1 MAYRFIGKSLART
14 EDARLVRGQ
23 GQYTSD
29 IRLPGMCKL
38 YVVRSPYASANFGS
52 INTAAAEA
60 SPGVLLVL
68 TAEDPRISSLGGF
81 TSRIRRKT
89 PSGEPNFEP
98 PYLAI
103 SRDRAQFVGD
113 VVAAIFAESIEQ
125 AKDAAELL
133 EIDWDVRAAIAETRD
148 APEPGAAQVWDE
160 VPHNICFVHDE
171 GDRDAVSAALEASAF
186 KVSLTYPITRVIA
199 APMETR
205 AALATYDPF
214 DGRYTLYAGLQNPH
228 YIREELAE
236 RVLRIPGNRLRV
248 VAPDVGGAFG
258 MKESPYPEYAL
269 ALVGAKELGRP
280 VQWVCERGESF
291 LSDHHARDHY
301 TTVTLGLSAEGDFTA
316 LRYESI
322 SNIGAYIAFNGLH
335 TPVNNL
341 GGLSGVY
348 RTPHIHAHV
357 IGVFTN
363 TPPTAPYRGAGRPE
377 AIYALERAI
386 DVAAQRFGFDRVEL
400 RRRNLIQPHQMPYR
414 TGFVYTYD
422 SGEFE
427 RNMDD
432 ALALASWSDFPQRRA
447 EAEAQGKLL
456 GIGIANAIEIANGP
470 VGQPFTESADV
481 SFDATGSV
489 TVTLGIHSQGQGHL
503 ITFAQIAADLLGLE
517 PADVLVRFGDTDQ
530 IEHGTGTFGSR
541 SVAVAGT
548 AVRAA
553 ADAIVERARTVAA
566 QHFSVEPSD
575 VEWVDGLFGAPG
587 HNERLTMTQVA
598 RLSYRLSPALL
609 GGRQGLSEKRVV
621 APEKPSFPNACHICE
636 VEVDQETG
644 HWEITRYCV
653 VDDVGR
659 VINPMLVKGQIH
671 GGVAQ
676 GIGQILNEQ
685 IVYDEHGQLISGSF
699 MDYGMPRAFDLPN
712 MITKNNEVLTDGNPL
727 GVKGAGEAG
736 TVGAL
741 AVVTNALV
749 DALRPFG
756 IEQVDMPA
764 TPSRIWAYIQ
774 NGAKR

>member
-1 MAYRFIGKSLART
+1 MAYRFIGKSLPRT
-14 EDARLVRGQ
+14 EDARLVRGE

-29 IRLPGMCKL
+29 IAPPGTCRLL
-38 YVVRSPYASANFGS
+38 VVRSPYASANFGAIDVS
-52 INTAAAEA
+52 AAEA

-68 TAEDPRISSLGGF
+68 TADDPRISCLGGF

-103 SRDRAQFVGD
+103 SRGRARFVGD
-113 VVAAIFAESIEQ
+113 VIAAIFAQTIEQ

-133 EIDWDVRAAIAETRD
+133 EIDWDIRPAIAETRD
-148 APEPGAAQVWDE
+148 APLLGAARVWDE
-160 VPHNICFVHDE
+160 VPNNICFVHDE
-171 GDRDAVSAALEASAF
+171 GDRDAVSAALEASPLKIAL
-186 KVSLTYPITRVIA
+186 SYPITRVIA

-205 AALATYDPF
+205 AALATYDPI
-214 DGRYTLYAGLQNPH
+214 GERYTLYAGLQNPH

-236 RVLRIPGNRLRV
+236 RVLHIPGNRLRV
-248 VAPDVGGAFG
+248 IAPDVGGAFG
-258 MKESPYPEYAL
+258 MKESPYPEYVL
-269 ALVGAKELGRP
+269 ALVGAKELSRP

-291 LSDHHARDHY
+291 LADHHARDHFA
-301 TTVTLGLSAEGDFTA
+301 TVTLGLGTDGEFTA
-316 LRYESI
+316 LRYETI
-322 SNIGAYIAFNGLH
+322 SNIGAYISFNGLH

-377 AIYALERAI
+377 AIYAMERAI

-447 EAEAQGKLL
+447 ETEARGKLA

-517 PADVLVRFGDTDQ
+517 PTDVLVRFGDTDQ

-553 ADAIVERARTVAA
+553 ADAIVERGRLVAA
-566 QHFSVEPSD
+566 HHFSVEPSD

-587 HNERLTMTQVA
+587 HNERLTMTEVA
-598 RLSYRLSPALL
+598 RLSYRLSPTLL

-621 APEKPSFPNACHICE
+621 APDKPSFPNACHVCE
-636 VEVDQETG
+636 VEVDPQTG
-644 HWEITRYCV
+644 DWKITRYCV

-676 GIGQILNEQ
+676 GVGQILSEQ
-685 IVYDEHGQLISGSF
+685 IVFDVHGQLISGSF
-699 MDYGMPRAFDLPN
+699 MDYGMPRACHLPKL
-712 MITKNNEVLTDGNPL
+712 ITKNNEVLTDGNPL

-764 TPSRIWAYIQ
+764 TPSRIWNHLQ
-774 NGAKR
+774 GGGK